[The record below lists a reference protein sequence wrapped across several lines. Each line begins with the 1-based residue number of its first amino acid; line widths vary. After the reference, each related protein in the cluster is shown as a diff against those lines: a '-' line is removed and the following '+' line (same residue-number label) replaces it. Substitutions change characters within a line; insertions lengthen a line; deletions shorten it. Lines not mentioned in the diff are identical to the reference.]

1 MSASLQVLVAAVA
14 QRLPAIIHTG
24 GRRADDALQICF
36 LADGRPSG
44 DEGIWAELVRGE
56 LGLIDRLISSRHHID
71 VSFTSGHSVVHF
83 ETLLLLRQR
92 RFLRSERIL
101 MSWPAQVRV
110 TERRRAER
118 ERVPNEVEVTGQL
131 KTEQWQCEWPLPVWD
146 LSETGACLLWPA
158 GKRPPS
164 LEPGDAMELS
174 LRIWG
179 VDYQL
184 SAYFRR
190 SQVMPDGRVKL
201 GIEFATDKVGVPDA
215 LPNLIDDLKTRR
227 IRNSLGSTLGG
238 RSVA

>member
-1 MSASLQVLVAAVA
+1 MSASLQVLITAVA
-14 QRLPAIIHTG
+14 QREAATIHTG
-24 GRRADDALQICF
+24 GRRAEDALQISF

-44 DEGIWAELVRGE
+44 DDGIWAELVRGE
-56 LGLIDRLISSRHHID
+56 LGLVDRLISSRHHVDI
-71 VSFTSGHSVVHF
+71 SFTSGHSIVHF

-101 MSWPAQVRV
+101 MTWPAQVRV
-110 TERRRAER
+110 SERRGAER
-118 ERVPNEVEVTGQL
+118 ERVPDEEEVTGQM
-131 KTEQWQCEWPLPVWD
+131 KTEQWECEWPLPVWD
-146 LSETGACLLWPA
+146 LSETGVCLLWPA
-158 GKRPPS
+158 GKRPPR

-184 SAYFRR
+184 NAHFRR
-190 SQVMPDGRVKL
+190 SQVMPDGRMKL
-201 GIEFATDKVGVPDA
+201 GIQFATDKANVPDA
-215 LPNLIDDLKTRR
+215 LPRLIDDLKTRR